1 MSQALHGPYAY
12 NPDDIVASL
21 RRLGYVRH
29 GDPPADGGRILPP
42 EHLIAC
48 MVYSRD
54 HRWMSAVAVV
64 LCRADID
71 WDLMVRTA
79 VAYGFAGTLRGMIE
93 GVRAEGRLVGG
104 RALEPLSGYQPVKP
118 ERVREVLDICGC

>member
-1 MSQALHGPYAY
+1 MNQALHGPYTY

-21 RRLGYVRH
+21 RHLGYVRH
-29 GDPPADGGRILPP
+29 GDPPASRGSILSP
-42 EHLIAC
+42 EHLVAC

-79 VAYGFAGTLRGMIE
+79 IAYRFAGTLRGMIE
-93 GVRAEGRLVGG
+93 GVRAEGRPVGG
-104 RALEPLSGYQPVKP
+104 RALELLSGYQPVKP
-118 ERVREVLDICGC
+118 ERVREVLDIYGC

>member
-1 MSQALHGPYAY
+1 MSHAFHGPYTY
-12 NPDDIVASL
+12 NPDNVVASL

-29 GDPPADGGRILPP
+29 GDPPASRGRILSP
-42 EHLIAC
+42 EHLVAC

-54 HRWMSAVAVV
+54 RRWMSAVAVV

-79 VAYGFAGTLRGMIE
+79 IAYRFAGTLRGMIE
-93 GVRAEGRLVGG
+93 GVRAEGRPIGG
-104 RALEPLSGYQPVKP
+104 RVLELLSGYPPVKP
-118 ERVREVLDICGC
+118 ERVREVLDIYGC